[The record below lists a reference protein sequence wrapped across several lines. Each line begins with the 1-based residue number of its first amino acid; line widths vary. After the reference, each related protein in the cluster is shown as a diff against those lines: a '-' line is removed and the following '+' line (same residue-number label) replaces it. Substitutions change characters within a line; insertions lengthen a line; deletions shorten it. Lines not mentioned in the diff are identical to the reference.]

1 MSIQK
6 VLVVD
11 DSNTDL
17 SNIQGIVSSAGY
29 QVITASNGKE
39 AISAANSQ
47 KPDLI
52 FLDVIMPDV
61 DGYETCRELNGNA
74 GTKSIPVVFVTS
86 KSQKADKVWAQ
97 MQGGK
102 AYVTKPYTSEDIL
115 DQIKAFQ

>member
-17 SNIQGIVSSAGY
+17 SNIQGIVSNAGY
-29 QVITASNGKE
+29 QVITASNGRE
-39 AISAANSQ
+39 AISAANTH

-52 FLDVIMPDV
+52 FLDVIMPEV
-61 DGYETCRELNGNA
+61 DGYETCRELTGNS
-74 GTKSIPVVFVTS
+74 GTKNIPVVFVTS
-86 KSQKADKVWAQ
+86 KNQKADKVWGQ

-102 AYVTKPYTSEDIL
+102 AYVTKPYTPNDIIE
-115 DQIKAFQ
+115 QIKAFQ